1 LVDDLRRDIL
11 AALRE
16 RRGIRGPV
24 RYSGRWPR
32 GGGTERRD
40 ALFPPEVDEHP
51 PRVVRILLH
60 SVVNDLD
67 VLTVKKAKYPLS
79 QLSRALSGDDLD
91 ERCLLGN
98 GLVHDR
104 AKRAIEFVTAVI
116 DVVQVKLELHQAIVV
131 LQSDERES
139 WSAHGTLPT
148 ARTGGRF
155 HRFVSAVMCSNGP
168 AWMRVRP
175 FAHGSFSSSTSRAA
189 TVAEAI
195 EGCADQFQEQAFL
208 VPIRELSG
216 ANPY

>member
-1 LVDDLRRDIL
+1 M
-11 AALRE
+11 
-16 RRGIRGPV
+16 
-24 RYSGRWPR
+24 
-32 GGGTERRD
+32 
-40 ALFPPEVDEHP
+40 DEHP
-51 PRVVRILLH
+51 PGVVRILLH

-116 DVVQVKLELHQAIVV
+116 DVVQVKLELHQAIV
-131 LQSDERES
+131 LPQGDERES
-139 WSAHGTLPT
+139 WSAHGTCRRPN
-148 ARTGGRF
+148 GRAISSVGVRGDVLEQPGLGTRA
-155 HRFVSAVMCSNGP
+155 HPVGP
-168 AWMRVRP
+168 RLIQLVDV
-175 FAHGSFSSSTSRAA
+175 RAA

-195 EGCADQFQEQAFL
+195 EGLGDQLQEQAFL

-216 ANPY
+216 GNPY